1 MPPTTIASR
10 LLAHLSQE
18 GLTHL
23 FAIPG
28 GPIMPLY
35 EAAFATGTLTPVLAK
50 QELGAA
56 FMADGYAR
64 VRGLGAC
71 MVTSGPGATNALT
84 GIACS
89 FSDSIPVLLI
99 TGQVAT
105 SSFGRGAAQE
115 ASPHTI
121 DVTQIYRFA
130 TKASEMLVDP
140 TTIDATTQRLLR
152 AMLSGRRGPAHL
164 NLPANYA
171 RHTITGDLLPP
182 TRYRPS
188 HAGLDTTSIRRAADA
203 LATASHPAILAG
215 HGVRLSGGE
224 PHLRALAER
233 LGIPVASTPKSK
245 GVFPEDH
252 PLSLGAFGFA
262 GSPRSETYLLSD
274 RCDVLL
280 AVGTSLGE
288 QATHGW
294 DARLQPS
301 NTLIHVDI
309 DPRELGKNYP
319 TDIMIAGDA
328 STALHALSN
337 ALESPTPRDL
347 EAIAARQHHLRALK
361 AEIPAYLD
369 PTALQDDS
377 TPLRPQRVI
386 AALQHHL
393 PSYPL
398 LFVDVGNAMAWAIHY
413 LTVSAPDVFFLNM
426 GLASMGHAIPAAIGA
441 CLASNNR
448 RALALVGDAAFM
460 MTGTELHTAVELSLP
475 LVVIVLNNGG
485 HGMVFHG
492 ERRQFGGRFNTSRF
506 REPIDAAAMARAM
519 GAAATKIRTPDELDR
534 ELHRAMHTEGPM
546 LLDVETSIEEVPP
559 MGMRLKTLERF
570 FSGQTI

>member
-1 MPPTTIASR
+1 MSLTPATR
-10 LLAHLSQE
+10 LLAHLASE

-23 FAIPG
+23 FALPG

-35 EAAFATGTLTPVLAK
+35 EAAFTTPVTPILAK

-64 VRGLGAC
+64 IRGLGAC
-71 MVTSGPGATNALT
+71 MTTSGPGATNAVT
-84 GIACS
+84 GLACS

-105 SSFGRGAAQE
+105 TSFGRGAAQE
-115 ASPHTI
+115 ATSHTV

-130 TKASEMLVDP
+130 TKASEMLLDP

-152 AMLSGRRGPAHL
+152 TMLSGRHGPAHL
-164 NLPANYA
+164 NVPANYA
-171 RHTITGDLLPP
+171 RHPITAGALLPP
-182 TRYRPS
+182 TRYRPP
-188 HAGLDTTSIRRAADA
+188 HPGLDTSSIHHAAQA
-203 LATASHPAILAG
+203 LASASRPAILAG
-215 HGVRLSGGE
+215 HGVRLSGAE

-233 LGIPVASTPKSK
+233 LAIPVASTPKSK

-252 PLSLGAFGFA
+252 PLSLGPFGFA
-262 GSPRSETYLLSD
+262 GSPRSEHYLLSN

-294 DARLQPS
+294 DPRLQPTD
-301 NTLIHVDI
+301 TLIHVDI

-319 TDIMIAGDA
+319 TDIMITADA
-328 STALHALSN
+328 ALALHALTN
-337 ALESPTPRDL
+337 ALEPPTPREL
-347 EAIAARQHHLRALK
+347 ETIAARQRSLRAL
-361 AEIPAYLD
+361 AHEIPAVLD
-369 PTALQDDS
+369 PAALHDDS
-377 TPLRPQRVI
+377 IPLRPQRVI
-386 AALQHHL
+386 AAIQTQLASH
-393 PSYPL
+393 PL

-413 LTVSAPDVFFLNM
+413 LTVSEPDVFFLNM
-426 GLASMGHAIPAAIGA
+426 GLASMGHALPAAIGA
-441 CLASNNR
+441 CLAANRR

-460 MTGTELHTAVELSLP
+460 MTGTELHTAVELGLP

-492 ERRQFGGRFNTSRF
+492 ERRIFHGRFTTSRF
-506 REPIDAAAMARAM
+506 REPIDAAGMARAM
-519 GAAATKIRTPDELDR
+519 GAAAAKIRTPEELDR
-534 ELHRAMHTEGPM
+534 ELHRAMQADGPV

-559 MGMRLKTLERF
+559 IGMRLKTLDRF
-570 FSGQTI
+570 FSGQAV